1 MTNESQGRGGVTL
14 ETVSQMMKLVAA
26 IPTPWCILILAMAF
40 VSTLEVTLAPSG
52 WTATFNVSSVTVA
65 VLGLLWLPVLI
76 KVLALAGGSMKTPAG
91 EATSGGLIEVIR
103 ALTPEAKREALPSVI
118 AALSSGPDAERS
130 DVKAI
135 RGDLEMQLSIIPAD
149 PDHARVRLR
158 DLASQYEK
166 LRGASPSS
174 PFRTFNMTRLVAEA
188 MGFVREARHEPAQPV
203 EFSKESDGERIIDL
217 ASIQTLPRPDGLAQV
232 LDAIQAS
239 KSAFEQYQALTAL
252 EKLVPLL
259 SSEQRHEAAEVL
271 EVMRSS
277 GGVRQIT
284 RDDPSR
290 WILSGRL
297 LARLSQDH

>member
-1 MTNESQGRGGVTL
+1 MADESQRQRGVTL
-14 ETVSQMMKLVAA
+14 ETVRQTMGLVATV
-26 IPTPWCILILAMAF
+26 PKPWCGLILVAAF
-40 VSTLEVTLAPSG
+40 VSTLEVTLSPGAWS
-52 WTATFNVSSVTVA
+52 AKFSVSSVTVA

-103 ALTPEAKREALPSVI
+103 ALAPEAKREALPSVI
-118 AALSSGPDAERS
+118 AALGSGPDAERS
-130 DVKAI
+130 DVKAL
-135 RGDLEMQLSIIPAD
+135 RTDLEEQLSTIPID

-166 LRGASPSS
+166 IREASPSG

-188 MGFVREARHEPAQPV
+188 MGFVREARHEPAQQP

-217 ASIQTLPRPDGLAQV
+217 ASIQALPRPDALAQV

-239 KSAFEQYQALTAL
+239 RSAFEQYQALTAL
-252 EKLVPLL
+252 GKLVPLL
-259 SSEQRHEAAEVL
+259 GSDQRLEAAEAL
-271 EVMRSS
+271 NATRS
-277 GGVRQIT
+277 GGGVHQMT

-297 LARLSQDH
+297 LARLTQDR